1 MMKALFLDRDGV
13 VIDYIPYL
21 SKPEQVKTPQDAP
34 IALKQWQDRGYRLV
48 IVTNQSGIS
57 RGYFSF
63 EDLMKIHQEL
73 ITQYAHFEVYFNDI
87 LICPH
92 QPADNCL
99 CRKPSPF
106 LIKTYAH
113 NHGIDL
119 SQSFFIGD
127 APSDIE
133 CAINAQCQ
141 PVLLLTGRGRETLT
155 LLEEK
160 IQNNDEDPPLVD
172 QNLHKIIKYKGNF
185 FIPVFEHLKD
195 TLALLASKII

>member
-1 MMKALFLDRDGV
+1 MKALFLDRDGV

-21 SKPEQVKTPQDAP
+21 SKPEQVKIPQDAP
-34 IALKQWQDRGYRLV
+34 IALKQWQDKGYRLV

-63 EDLMKIHQEL
+63 EDVMAIHQEL
-73 ITQYAHFEVYFNDI
+73 ISQYAHFDVYFNDI

-113 NHGIDL
+113 NHDIDL
-119 SQSFFIGD
+119 SESFFIGD

-141 PVLLLTGRGRETLT
+141 PVLLLTGRGKETLD
-155 LLEEK
+155 LLT
-160 IQNNDEDPPLVD
+160 IDFNFARGIISHNSSY
-172 QNLHKIIKYKGNF
+172 NYIKYKDSLS
-185 FIPVFEHLKD
+185 IPVFEHLKD
-195 TLALLASKII
+195 TFSLLQS